1 MQDDLIPMVP
11 FSREKGYHP
20 RGVTQLPMAP
30 NGEYAR
36 RDGA

>member
-1 MQDDLIPMVP
+1 MQDDLMFP
-11 FSREKGYHP
+11 FHEKGATTHAE
-20 RGVTQLPMAP
+20 LPMAP